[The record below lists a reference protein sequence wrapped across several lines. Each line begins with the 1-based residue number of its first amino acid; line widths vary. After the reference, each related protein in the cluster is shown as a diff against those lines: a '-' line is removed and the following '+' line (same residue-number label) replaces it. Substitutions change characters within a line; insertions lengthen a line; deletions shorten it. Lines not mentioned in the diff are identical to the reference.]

1 MTISSLLRL
10 AVATTVLGLALQA
23 HADSFVS
30 SASSAGSA
38 SSGSISDSL
47 NDSSNSSSGDKRK
60 VADGNYRI
68 LEIGITPDRA
78 DRTRLTLQREGEAGQ
93 RVVLDLPQATFA
105 QQNLA
110 AGDTMYAQ
118 NRVYGI
124 EFGRIEFDRIEN
136 RQPFYLVLADEWYG
150 ELASRPVTL

>member
-1 MTISSLLRL
+1 MSPLHAVRL
-10 AVATTVLGLALQA
+10 AACAAALALAATTAR
-23 HADSFVS
+23 ADSFVS

-38 SSGSISDSL
+38 SSGSVSDSL
-47 NDSSNSSSGDKRK
+47 NDSSNSSSGNKRK

-68 LEIGITPDRA
+68 LEIGTTPDRA
-78 DRTRLTLQREGEAGQ
+78 GRTRLTLQQQGQDGQ

-105 QQNLA
+105 QQGLA

-124 EFGRIEFDRIEN
+124 EFGRVDN